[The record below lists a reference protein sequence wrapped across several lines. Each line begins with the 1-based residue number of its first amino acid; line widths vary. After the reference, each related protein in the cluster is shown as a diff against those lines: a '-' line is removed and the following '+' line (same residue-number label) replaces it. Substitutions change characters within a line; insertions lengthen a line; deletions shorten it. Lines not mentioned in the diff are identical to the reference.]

1 MASHLSK
8 KISLKIRILKDISD
22 ILGEHSETVYDWV
35 TRDSSIDEIDEVYL
49 KALIDIFGG
58 PTHETRDTMNVSFRY
73 AGRHLMYGLRALL
86 KIQPDIP
93 FQSLRDYMICLIDE
107 QLHDFEV
114 WLTSIGQYFRV
125 YIDKEYTY
133 ASEYNS

>member
-1 MASHLSK
+1 MTSHLSK
-8 KISLKIRILKDISD
+8 KVALKIRILKDIED
-22 ILGEHSETVYDWV
+22 ILEDHSDTGYDWL
-35 TRDSSIDEIDEVYL
+35 TRESSIDAIDEVYL

-73 AGRHLMYGLRALL
+73 AGRHLLYGLRALL
-86 KIQPDIP
+86 KIQPDIS

-107 QLHDFEV
+107 QLDDFEV

-125 YIDKEYTY
+125 YINNDYTY
-133 ASEYNS
+133 ASEYNE